1 MLTSLTEEFR
11 FSTSEQA
18 WALLFVCLGI
28 DNIKSF
34 LKKWKTSNDF
44 QRSVVKL
51 VEIYQ
56 LRQAGPVTKQIC
68 FQVWQRILILGR
80 GTSSGTRFCYRFC
93 SNR

>member
-1 MLTSLTEEFR
+1 MADFWRKGLRAMIDSKAYNFLPDLAGKGELASMLSSLAEDFR

-44 QRSVVKL
+44 QR
-51 VEIYQ
+51 
-56 LRQAGPVTKQIC
+56 A
-68 FQVWQRILILGR
+68 W
-80 GTSSGTRFCYRFC
+80 SSW
-93 SNR
+93 